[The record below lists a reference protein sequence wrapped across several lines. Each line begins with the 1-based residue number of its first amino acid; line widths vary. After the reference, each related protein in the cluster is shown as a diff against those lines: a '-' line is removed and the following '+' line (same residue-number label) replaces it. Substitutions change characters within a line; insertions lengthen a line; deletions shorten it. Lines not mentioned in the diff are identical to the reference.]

1 MSKLYTKTGD
11 KGETSLFNG
20 QRVLKNSIYCE
31 SVGNV
36 DELSSALGMIHYEID
51 NKVNLDFRLYGNK
64 DFECVVNMTEVNLIY
79 ERLQWIQSRLLDLG
93 SHIATPIGKSS
104 NSKLT
109 RASFDAETVTQLEL
123 WIDYYDEKLP
133 KLKNFILSKGSAH
146 LARSICRRAER
157 SLVELYKVDEISSEA
172 FIFINRLSDF
182 LFALG
187 RYISIEIMREEE
199 IIYKKM

>member
-36 DELSSALGMIHYEID
+36 DELSSALGMIHYEIERKIHTD
-51 NKVNLDFRLYGNK
+51 LIYYGKK
-64 DFECVVNMTEVNLIY
+64 DFELFNDTQEINLIY

-93 SHIATPIGKSS
+93 SHIATPINKSS
-104 NSKLT
+104 QSKLT
-109 RASFDAETVTQLEL
+109 RTSFDADTVTQLEL

-157 SLVELYKVDEISSEA
+157 SLVELYKVDDISSEA

-187 RYISIEIMREEE
+187 RFISIIIMKEEE
-199 IIYKKM
+199 IIYKKK

>member
-51 NKVNLDFRLYGNK
+51 NKVKLDSRHYGHK
-64 DFECVVNMTEVNLIY
+64 DFDCIVNMTEVNLIY

-109 RASFDAETVTQLEL
+109 RASFDADTVTQLEL

-133 KLKNFILSKGSAH
+133 KLKNFILPKGSAH

-187 RYISIEIMREEE
+187 RYISIEIMNEEE
-199 IIYKKM
+199 IVYKKK

>member
-11 KGETSLFNG
+11 KGETSLYNG
-20 QRVLKNSIYCE
+20 QRVLKNSIYCD

-36 DELSSALGMIHYEID
+36 DELSSALGLIHNEIEG
-51 NKVNLDFRLYGNK
+51 KVNSDMRYYGRK
-64 DFECVVNMTEVNLIY
+64 DFEGLMDTNEIYIIY
-79 ERLQWIQSRLLDLG
+79 ERIQWIQSRLLDLG

-109 RASFDAETVTQLEL
+109 RASFDANTVTQLEL

-133 KLKNFILSKGSAH
+133 KLKNFILPKGSAH

-187 RYISIEIMREEE
+187 RYISINIMREEE
-199 IIYKKM
+199 IIYKK